1 MENMIVHR
9 LADYKPADYL
19 IDTTDLIFEI
29 LPEHVEVTAT
39 LRLRANYMA
48 EQVRPLVLNGEQLEL
63 MSIALNQQ
71 ELNST
76 EYIIDEHSLTIPT
89 PPEQF
94 TLTIKTK
101 IYPQKNQA
109 LMGLYQS
116 QGIYCTQCEP
126 HGFRRITYYI
136 DRPDVMAIFTTKIIA
151 DQQKYPLLL
160 SNGNK
165 IEQGVMEEGKHWAK
179 WHDPFKKPCY
189 LFALVAGD
197 LACVEGT
204 YTTLSGRK
212 VDLLLYTESQ
222 NVDKCDFALRSL
234 QIAMRWDEQVFGLE
248 YDLDIYM
255 IVAVN
260 DFNMGAMENKGLN
273 IFNARYILANS
284 AIATDTDYQNIE
296 KVVAH
301 EYFHNWTGNRVT
313 LRDWFQLSLKEGL
326 TVFRDQEFSAYQWS
340 SAVKRIEEVRL
351 IKTSQFAEDA
361 GPLAHSVRPDSY
373 IQMNNFYTL
382 TVYHKGAE
390 VIRMLYRL
398 LGANGFRYGMD
409 LYFTRFDGHAVTT
422 DDFVRAMSDANHI
435 DLEQFKLWYS
445 QAGTPVL
452 AVEWKYDAY
461 YHTLTLSVEQSCP
474 STPGQPHKLPFHMP
488 LAIALLD
495 EKGKE
500 MPLNLAGGER
510 APNTDEFVLNVTK
523 SKQQFRFYNVN
534 SKPVPSLLRG
544 FSAPVRL
551 QAKYTEDELF
561 FLFDHDLDPV
571 ARYEVGQQLM
581 KNEMQRLLEAWQAK
595 EPAEVNPKLFTSLRN
610 ILVDKHLDPA
620 FIALL
625 IQIPDPI
632 YFTTEMDHIDVDGV
646 CHVYATLLQAMLQ
659 YLGEDLIA
667 VYKKHQLTTAYHVDV
682 MSVARRSLKNTCL
695 YYLARLNSEEVWQI
709 ISDQY
714 YQADNMT
721 DRVAALNAVNNL
733 DIPLRG
739 TLLNHFAK
747 QWENEPLVLDRWFAL
762 QAISELPG
770 TTQTVTELLQHPY
783 FMPQNPNKLYALLVS
798 YSQRNFCHFHQKDG
812 AGYKLI
818 ADEVLRIDSF
828 NPHVSARVVNAFA
841 RWRCF
846 DANRQTLMC
855 QELERIIRHPGLSS
869 DVYELVSKT
878 LKA

>member
-1 MENMIVHR
+1 
-9 LADYKPADYL
+9 
-19 IDTTDLIFEI
+19 
-29 LPEHVEVTAT
+29 
-39 LRLRANYMA
+39 
-48 EQVRPLVLNGEQLEL
+48 QLEL
-63 MSIALNQQ
+63 ISILLNNK
-71 ELNST
+71 ELATN
-76 EYIIDEHSLTIPT
+76 EYQVDSESLTVLN
-89 PPEQF
+89 PPQQF

-109 LMGLYQS
+109 LMGLYQTKD
-116 QGIYCTQCEP
+116 IYCTQCEP
-126 HGFRRITYYI
+126 HGFRRMTYYI
-136 DRPDVMAIFTTKIIA
+136 DRPDVMAIFTTTIIA
-151 DQQKYPLLL
+151 DAKKYPLLL

-165 IEQGVMEEGKHWAK
+165 IEQGSGENGRHWVK

-189 LFALVAGD
+189 LFALVTGD
-197 LACVEGT
+197 LVCIEGM
-204 YTTLSGRK
+204 YTTISGRK
-212 VDLLLYTESQ
+212 VDLLLYTEPQ
-222 NVDKCDFALRSL
+222 HADKCDYAMRSL
-234 QIAMRWDEQVFGLE
+234 QVAMRWDEKVFGLE
-248 YDLDIYM
+248 YDLDLYM
-255 IVAVN
+255 IVAVD

-361 GPLAHSVRPDSY
+361 GPLAHSVRPESY

-435 DLEQFKLWYS
+435 DLEQFKQWYT

-452 AVEWKYDAY
+452 EVEWKYDSY
-461 YHTLTLSVEQSCP
+461 YQTLTLSVAQSCKP
-474 STPGQPHKLPFHMP
+474 TPGQSEKLPFHLP

-510 APNTDEFVLNVTK
+510 APNTDEFVLNITK
-523 SKQQFRFYNVN
+523 PKQQFRFYNVN
-534 SKPVPSLLRG
+534 TKPVPSLLRG

-551 QAKYTEDELF
+551 LAKYTEDELL
-561 FLFDHDLDPV
+561 FLFAHDTDAV
-571 ARYEVGQQLM
+571 ARWEVGQQFM
-581 KNEMQRLLEAWQAK
+581 SNEMQRLLAAWQVK
-595 EPAEVNPKLFTSLRN
+595 EPTVVNPKLFACLRTV
-610 ILVDKHLDPA
+610 LLDKHLDPA
-620 FIALL
+620 FISLL
-625 IQIPDPI
+625 LQIPDPI
-632 YFTTEMDHIDVDGV
+632 SLTTEMNKIDVEGV
-646 CHVYATLLQAMLQ
+646 CHVYHTMLMEMIQ
-659 YLGEDLIA
+659 YLGEDLIT
-667 VYKKHQLTTAYHVDV
+667 VYRRHQLTTAYHVDV
-682 MSVARRSLKNTCL
+682 NSVARRSLKNTCL

-721 DRVAALNAVNNL
+721 DRVAALNAINNL
-733 DIPLRG
+733 DVSLRT
-739 TLLNHFAK
+739 TLLDHFAK

-762 QAISELPG
+762 QAISDLPN
-770 TTQTVTELLQHPY
+770 TTQKVAELLHHPY
-783 FMPQNPNKLYALLVS
+783 FAPQNPNKLYALLLS
-798 YSQRNFCHFHQKDG
+798 YSQRNFCNFHQKDG
-812 AGYKLI
+812 AGYRLI
-818 ADEVLRIDSF
+818 ADEILRIDGF
-828 NPHVSARVVNAFA
+828 NPHVAARLVSGFS

-846 DANRQTLMC
+846 DEERQQLMGH
-855 QELERIIRHPGLSS
+855 ELERVLSHQGLSS

-878 LKA
+878 LA